1 MSKPHIKGSIIMYE
15 SYLRL
20 TANELH
26 MHLTKQKRQL
36 HPAEI
41 TKIKNDVAAM
51 KEAMRVDR
59 ITRANRRTEWT
70 KVLAPLRY
78 ELNNAKV
85 GRNYNGDTC
94 PHRIE
99 AFDAY
104 IAVMEKLIAMLKHPA
119 KVLEKTPI
127 QMATAKNLPNNGEHW
142 TDWIPQRIK
151 TPISEAFE
159 AIPHKAKAKRKVPF
173 LRTVTPDLHTKAKE
187 RLLSK
192 TTKEMQTL
200 ETRILMQ
207 PTEERQDQLK
217 KMKQALKIIEDMED
231 GVFIPASWRGID
243 LD

>member
-1 MSKPHIKGSIIMYE
+1 MYE

-26 MHLTKQKRQL
+26 MHLAKQKRQL

-41 TKIKNDVAAM
+41 TKIKNEVAAM

-59 ITRANRRTEWT
+59 ITRANRRTEWA
-70 KVLAPLRY
+70 KVLTPLRY

-127 QMATAKNLPNNGEHW
+127 QMAMAKNLPNNGEHW

-173 LRTVTPDLHTKAKE
+173 LRTVTPDLHTKAKA

-217 KMKQALKIIEDMED
+217 QMKQALKIIEDMED
-231 GVFIPASWRGID
+231 GVFIPASWRGIVTE
-243 LD
+243 

>member
-1 MSKPHIKGSIIMYE
+1 MSEPHIKGSIIMYE

-26 MHLTKQKRQL
+26 MHLLKQKRQL

-41 TKIKNDVAAM
+41 TKIKNEVAAM

-59 ITRANRRTEWT
+59 ITRANRRTEWA
-70 KVLAPLRY
+70 KVLVPLRY

-104 IAVMEKLIAMLKHPA
+104 IAVMEKLIGMLKHPA

-127 QMATAKNLPNNGEHW
+127 QMAMAKNLPNNGEHW

-159 AIPHKAKAKRKVPF
+159 ALPHKAKAKRKVPF

-217 KMKQALKIIEDMED
+217 KMQAALKIIENIED
-231 GVFIPASWRGID
+231 NGFVPASWRGIVTE
-243 LD
+243 

>member
-1 MSKPHIKGSIIMYE
+1 MYE

-26 MHLTKQKRQL
+26 MHLAKQKRQL

-59 ITRANRRTEWT
+59 ITRANRRTEWA

-127 QMATAKNLPNNGEHW
+127 QMAMAKNLPNNGEHW

-173 LRTVTPDLHTKAKE
+173 LRTVTPDLHTKAKA

-217 KMKQALKIIEDMED
+217 QMKAALKIIEDMED
-231 GVFIPASWRGID
+231 GVFIPASWRGIVTE
-243 LD
+243 

>member
-1 MSKPHIKGSIIMYE
+1 
-15 SYLRL
+15 
-20 TANELH
+20 

-41 TKIKNDVAAM
+41 TKIKNEVAAM

-85 GRNYNGDTC
+85 GRNYNGDKC

-104 IAVMEKLIAMLKHPA
+104 IAVLEKLIAMLKRPA
-119 KVLEKTPI
+119 SLLEKTPI
-127 QMATAKNLPNNGEHW
+127 QIATAKNLPNNGEHW
-142 TDWIPQRIK
+142 TDWIPLRIK

-217 KMKQALKIIEDMED
+217 QMKAALKIIEDMED
-231 GVFIPASWRGID
+231 GVFIPASWRGIVTE
-243 LD
+243 

>member
-1 MSKPHIKGSIIMYE
+1 MYE

-41 TKIKNDVAAM
+41 TKIKNEVAAM

-85 GRNYNGDTC
+85 GRNYNGDKC

-104 IAVMEKLIAMLKHPA
+104 IAVLEKLIAMLKRPA
-119 KVLEKTPI
+119 SLLEKTPI
-127 QMATAKNLPNNGEHW
+127 QIATAKNLPNNGEHW
-142 TDWIPQRIK
+142 TDWIPERIK
-151 TPISEAFE
+151 QPIHDAFME
-159 AIPHKAKAKRKVPF
+159 IPHKPKAKRKIPF
-173 LRTVTPDLHTKAKE
+173 LRTVTPDLHAKAKA

-217 KMKQALKIIEDMED
+217 KMKQALKIIEDMDD
-231 GVFIPASWRGID
+231 GVFIPASWRGIA

>member
-1 MSKPHIKGSIIMYE
+1 MYE

-26 MHLTKQKRQL
+26 MHLLKQKRQL

-41 TKIKNDVAAM
+41 TKIKNEVAAM

-59 ITRANRRTEWT
+59 ITRANRRTEWA
-70 KVLAPLRY
+70 KVLVPLRY

-104 IAVMEKLIAMLKHPA
+104 IAVMEKLIGMLKHPA

-127 QMATAKNLPNNGEHW
+127 QMAMAKNLPNNGEHW

-159 AIPHKAKAKRKVPF
+159 ALPHKAKAKRKVPF

-217 KMKQALKIIEDMED
+217 KMQAALKIIENIED
-231 GVFIPASWRGID
+231 NGFVPASWRGIVTE
-243 LD
+243 

>member
-1 MSKPHIKGSIIMYE
+1 MYE

-20 TANELH
+20 SANQLH
-26 MHLTKQKRQL
+26 MKLTKRKL

-41 TKIKNDVAAM
+41 NKIKDTVAQM
-51 KEAMRVDR
+51 KENIRVDK

-78 ELNNAKV
+78 ELNSAKV

-94 PHRIE
+94 PQRIE

-104 IAVMEKLIAMLKHPA
+104 IAVMEKVNAMLARPA
-119 KVLEKTPI
+119 KLLEKTPI
-127 QMATAKNLPNNGEHW
+127 QIATAKNLPNNGEHW
-142 TDWIPQRIK
+142 TDWVPHRIK
-151 TPISEAFE
+151 TPIHDAFM
-159 AIPHKAKAKRKVPF
+159 AIPHKPKAKRKIPF
-173 LRTVTPDLHTKAKE
+173 LRTVTPNLHAKAKA

-192 TTKEMQTL
+192 TNKEIQTL

-207 PTEERQDQLK
+207 PTEERIEQMR
-217 KMKQALKIIEDMED
+217 KMKAALKIIENIED
-231 GVFIPASWRGID
+231 NEFIPASWRGVA

>member
-1 MSKPHIKGSIIMYE
+1 MYE

-20 TANELH
+20 TANQLH
-26 MHLTKQKRQL
+26 MKLTKRKL

-41 TKIKNDVAAM
+41 NKIKDTVAQM
-51 KEAMRVDR
+51 KENIRVDK

-78 ELNNAKV
+78 ELNSAKV

-104 IAVMEKLIAMLKHPA
+104 IAVMEKLNAMLARPA
-119 KVLEKTPI
+119 KLLEKTPI
-127 QMATAKNLPNNGEHW
+127 QIATAKNLPNNGEHW
-142 TDWIPQRIK
+142 TDWVPHRIK
-151 TPISEAFE
+151 TPIHDAFM
-159 AIPHKAKAKRKVPF
+159 AIPHKPKAKRKIPF
-173 LRTVTPDLHTKAKE
+173 LRTVTPNLHAKAKA

-192 TTKEMQTL
+192 TTKEIQTL

-207 PTEERQDQLK
+207 PTEERVDQLK
-217 KMKQALKIIEDMED
+217 RMKQALKIIENIED
-231 GVFIPASWRGID
+231 NEFIPASWRGID

>member
-1 MSKPHIKGSIIMYE
+1 MYE

-26 MHLTKQKRQL
+26 MHLTKQKRKL

-41 TKIKNDVAAM
+41 QHIKDTVAQM
-51 KEAMRVDR
+51 KEELRVDK

-78 ELNNAKV
+78 ELNSAKV

-104 IAVMEKLIAMLKHPA
+104 IAVMEKLNEMLAHRA
-119 KVLEKTPI
+119 KLLEKTPI
-127 QMATAKNLPNNGEHW
+127 QIAMAKNLPNNGEHW
-142 TDWIPQRIK
+142 TDWIPERIK
-151 TPISEAFE
+151 QPIHDAFME
-159 AIPHKAKAKRKVPF
+159 IPHKAKAKRKIPF
-173 LRTVTPDLHTKAKE
+173 LRTVTPKLHAKSKA

-192 TTKEMQTL
+192 TTKEIQTL
-200 ETRILMQ
+200 ETRIQIQ
-207 PTEERQDQLK
+207 PTDERIAQLK
-217 KMKQALKIIEDMED
+217 RMKQALKIIEGMGD
-231 GVFIPASWRGID
+231 GIFVPASWRGVAIE
-243 LD
+243 

>member
-1 MSKPHIKGSIIMYE
+1 MYE

-41 TKIKNDVAAM
+41 TKIKNEVAAM

-85 GRNYNGDTC
+85 GRNYNGDKC

-104 IAVMEKLIAMLKHPA
+104 IAVMEKLTAMLKRPA
-119 KVLEKTPI
+119 SLLEKTPI

-142 TDWIPQRIK
+142 TDWIPERIK
-151 TPISEAFE
+151 QPIHDAFME
-159 AIPHKAKAKRKVPF
+159 IPHKAKAKRKIPF
-173 LRTVTPDLHTKAKE
+173 LRTVTPNLHAKAKK

-192 TTKEMQTL
+192 TIKEMQTL

-231 GVFIPASWRGID
+231 GVFIPASWRGIVTE
-243 LD
+243 

>member
-1 MSKPHIKGSIIMYE
+1 MYE

-41 TKIKNDVAAM
+41 TKIKNEVAAM

-85 GRNYNGDTC
+85 GRNYNGDKC

-104 IAVMEKLIAMLKHPA
+104 IAVLEKLIAMLKRPA
-119 KVLEKTPI
+119 SLLEKTPI
-127 QMATAKNLPNNGEHW
+127 QIATAKNLPNNGEHW
-142 TDWIPQRIK
+142 TDWIPERIK
-151 TPISEAFE
+151 QPIHDAFME
-159 AIPHKAKAKRKVPF
+159 IPHKPKAKRKIPF
-173 LRTVTPDLHTKAKE
+173 LRTVTPNLHAKAKA

-217 KMKQALKIIEDMED
+217 KMKQALKIIEDMDD
-231 GVFIPASWRGID
+231 GVFIPASWRGIA